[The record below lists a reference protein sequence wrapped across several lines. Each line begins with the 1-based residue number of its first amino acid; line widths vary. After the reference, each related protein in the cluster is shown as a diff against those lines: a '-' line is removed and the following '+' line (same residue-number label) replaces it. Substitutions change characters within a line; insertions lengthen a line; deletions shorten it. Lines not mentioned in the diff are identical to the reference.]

1 MTTTTL
7 RGTLVAAASALWLA
21 TAASAATITIVNAD
35 GVDEGFNDPTPASPI
50 GGNTGTTIGEQRLIA
65 FQFAA
70 DVWGALLPSE
80 VEISITAAFDP
91 LTCNASSA
99 VLGSAG
105 PWQVFSDF
113 AGAPLPATWY
123 AAALANKLAGVDLA
137 PGDPNTNADDLQAR
151 FNSSIDNN
159 VNCLAGSDWYY
170 GLDGNHGTDVD
181 LVVVLLHEFA
191 HGLGFSSL
199 VNKST
204 GALYSGQDDV
214 FSNFLYDND
223 YGLHWPDLTDLDR
236 SWSATNTQRVAF
248 DGPQTI
254 AAADALLGFAPE
266 LAVSAPAGVA
276 GTYALAEAAFGPS
289 VDEQPVSGFV
299 VQALDGT
306 SPPGDACQSV
316 VNAAALNGNIALV
329 DRGACAYTVKVQAA
343 QNAGAIGVIVVNSL
357 GGPPVPMAGVGE
369 SITIPTVMVS
379 LADGNLLKAQLAN
392 GVVATMQTSL
402 TRRAGL
408 DAGGRPLVYTP
419 DPVQSGSSVSH
430 FDVSALPNL
439 LMEPTINVDLVHD
452 GVDLTLAVFR
462 DLGWLNG
469 APTPAPAVPGR
480 TLLRQNAPNPFN
492 PSTTIRFTLADG
504 GDTRLKVFD
513 VRGQHVREL
522 VAGGLAA
529 GEHAVTW
536 DGRDDAGAT
545 MPSGIYFY
553 RLQSGDF
560 TGMQRM
566 LLLK

>member
-7 RGTLVAAASALWLA
+7 RGILVAAASVLCLA
-21 TAASAATITIVNAD
+21 SAVSAATITVVNDD
-35 GVDEGFNDPTPASPI
+35 GFAEGFNDPTPAAPI
-50 GGNTGTTIGEQRLIA
+50 GGNSGTTIGEQRLIA

-80 VEISITAAFDP
+80 VEISITASFDP

-99 VLGSAG
+99 VLGLAG

-123 AAALANKLAGVDLA
+123 PAALANKFAGVDLA
-137 PGDPNTNADDLQAR
+137 PGDPSSDADDLYAQ
-151 FNSSIDNN
+151 FNSNLDNA
-159 VNCLAGSDWYY
+159 NCLSASDWYY
-170 GLDGNHGTDVD
+170 GLDGNHGTDID
-181 LVVVLLHEFA
+181 LVVVLLHEFG
-191 HGLGFSSL
+191 HGLGFTSL

-223 YGLHWPDLTDLDR
+223 YGLHWPEMNDATR
-236 SWSATNTQRVAF
+236 ASSAVNTQKVGF

-254 AAADALLGFAPE
+254 AAAEALLGFAPE
-266 LAVSAPAGVA
+266 LVVSAPAGVA
-276 GTYALAEAAFGPS
+276 GTYALAEAAFGPT
-289 VDEQPVSGFV
+289 VDEQPVSGLV

-306 SPPGDACQSV
+306 SPPGDACQTL

-329 DRGACAYTVKVQAA
+329 DRGACAYTVKVLAA

-357 GGPPVPMAGVGE
+357 SGPPVPMSGVGDG
-369 SITIPTVMVS
+369 ITIPTVMLS
-379 LADGNLLKAQLAN
+379 LADGNLLKAQLGN
-392 GVVATMQTSL
+392 GVVATFQRSL

-419 DPVQSGSSVSH
+419 NPVQSGSSVSH

-439 LMEPTINVDLVHD
+439 LMEPSINGDLVHD

-492 PSTTIRFTLADG
+492 PSTTIRFSLAEG

-513 VRGQHVREL
+513 VRGQHVRDL

-553 RLQSGDF
+553 RLQSGGF